1 MLSLQ
6 LVVVGQWE
14 RVLLTCQQAAE
25 GEGAAGGGPAEEGT
39 PAAEGAG
46 AGQAPETEEVTMQL
60 FMWQRDIVGVAH
72 YVKDSFDVLG
82 ALSADAPDDAS
93 GSSSSALAAK

>member
-1 MLSLQ
+1 
-6 LVVVGQWE
+6 
-14 RVLLTCQQAAE
+14 
-25 GEGAAGGGPAEEGT
+25 
-39 PAAEGAG
+39 
-46 AGQAPETEEVTMQL
+46 MQL